1 MIFLGVFRPK
11 FINNNVNLTQSSNI
25 TDTQAVSLNP
35 SYLENA
41 LKQHPIVRGIATN
54 LSNRSLVLVTT
65 DNEILDILTPQQQV
79 KLENRIINEVANYWQ
94 YWRLIEAKKE
104 TQLLPQIDSL
114 LAKLTDINTAKALV
128 LADRIPKDLLNTDRL
143 LAFLDITVAKLE
155 SNALVPVQERSQ
167 EVVQLAQT
175 QLNIFLY
182 GKEQLAANREIAAT
196 ADNLEN
202 SYTEYSRFD

>member
-1 MIFLGVFRPK
+1 MGVFRPK